1 MSDFFGIYER
11 SFGPDFCRDVISRF
25 ENDPRK
31 VTGKV
36 GDGQYRPDFKDTTE
50 IDFVE
55 VRQGWE
61 DVINTANL
69 RLARHLK
76 DYMPQWVDAFRAVEV
91 HHEGFR
97 MVRYHPGQQFDWHSD
112 NIGGSYTRVMTAIWY
127 LNTVEEGGATE
138 FKWAGRNV
146 QAVEGRFLIYPV
158 GWPFFHRDA
167 APVSGPKYIIM
178 TQLHQKRRTA
188 EPVQTAA
195 KNGQQ

>member
-1 MSDFFGIYER
+1 MQDFFGIYEK
-11 SFGPDFCRDVISRF
+11 SLGADFCSDVIQRF

-69 RLARHLK
+69 RLSRHLS
-76 DYMPQWVDAFRAVEV
+76 DYMPRWAEAFKAVEV

-97 MVRYHPGQQFDWHSD
+97 MVRYDIGQQFDWHSD
-112 NIGGSYTRVMTAIWY
+112 NIGGSYTRVLTAVWY
-127 LNTVEEGGATE
+127 LNTVTEGGATE
-138 FKWAGRNV
+138 FKFTGQSIQPV
-146 QAVEGRFLIYPV
+146 VGRFLIHPV

-167 APVSGPKYIIM
+167 PPVSGPKYIIM
-178 TQLHQKRRTA
+178 TQLHQKRRQAAPAATA
-188 EPVQTAA
+188 GT
-195 KNGQQ
+195 

>member
-1 MSDFFGIYER
+1 MNDFLGIYDR
-11 SFGPDFCRDVISRF
+11 SLGPDFCRDVIQRF

-36 GDGQYRPDFKDTTE
+36 GDSQYRPEFKATTE

-55 VRQGWE
+55 VSKGWE

-69 RLARHLK
+69 RLAQHLR
-76 DYMPQWVDAFRAVEV
+76 DYMPRWAEAFKAVEV

-97 MVRYHPGQQFDWHSD
+97 MARYEIGQQFDWHSD
-112 NIGGSYTRVMTAIWY
+112 NIGGSYTRVMTAVWY

-138 FKWAGRNV
+138 FKWIGKQV
-146 QAVEGRFLIYPV
+146 QPVEGRLLIYPV

-167 APVSGPKYIIM
+167 PPVSGSKYIIM
-178 TQLHQKRRTA
+178 TQLHQKRRL
-188 EPVQTAA
+188 AA
-195 KNGQQ
+195 AAPPNGA

>member
-1 MSDFFGIYER
+1 MNDFFGVYEK
-11 SFGPDFCRDVISRF
+11 SLGPDFCRDVIHRF

-36 GDGQYRPDFKDTTE
+36 GDGQYRPEFKATTE

-69 RLARHLK
+69 RLSQHLR
-76 DYMPQWVDAFRAVEV
+76 DYMQRWAEAFKTVEV

-97 MVRYHPGQQFDWHSD
+97 MVRYEIGQQFDWHSD
-112 NIGGSYTRVMTAIWY
+112 NVGGSYSRVMTAVWY
-127 LNTVEEGGATE
+127 LNGVEEGGATE
-138 FKWAGRNV
+138 FKWAGANI
-146 QAVEGRFLIYPV
+146 QPVEGRFLIYPV

-167 APVSGPKYIIM
+167 PPLSGRKYIIM
-178 TQLHQKRRTA
+178 TQLHQRRRQA
-188 EPVQTAA
+188 SPVTPAVT
-195 KNGQQ
+195 

>member
-1 MSDFFGIYER
+1 MNDFFGIYDK
-11 SFGPDFCRDVISRF
+11 SLGANFCRDVIYRF
-25 ENDPRK
+25 EGDPRK

-69 RLARHLK
+69 RLAQHLK
-76 DYMPQWVDAFRAVEV
+76 EYMPRWAEAFRAVEV

-97 MVRYHPGQQFDWHSD
+97 MVRYETGQQFGWHAD
-112 NIGGSYTRVMTAIWY
+112 NMGGSYTRVLTAVWY
-127 LNTVEEGGATE
+127 LNTVEEGGLTE
-138 FKWAGRNV
+138 FKWAG
-146 QAVEGRFLIYPV
+146 QSIQPVEGRFLIYPV

-167 APVSGPKYIIM
+167 PPVSGPKYVIM
-178 TQLHQKRRTA
+178 TQLHQKRRLA
-188 EPVQTAA
+188 EAA
-195 KNGQQ
+195 KPA

>member
-1 MSDFFGIYER
+1 MNDFFGIYDN
-11 SFGPDFCRDVISRF
+11 SLGTNFCRDVIQRF

-36 GDGQYRPDFKDTTE
+36 GDGKYRPEFKATTE

-69 RLARHLK
+69 RLAQHLK
-76 DYMPQWVDAFRAVEV
+76 EYMPRWAEAFKAVEV

-97 MVRYHPGQQFDWHSD
+97 MVRYEAGQFFDWHAD
-112 NIGGSYTRVMTAIWY
+112 NMGGHYTRVLTAVWY
-127 LNTVEEGGATE
+127 LNTVEDGGLTE
-138 FKWAGRNV
+138 FKWAG
-146 QAVEGRFLIYPV
+146 QSIQPLEGRCLIYPV

-178 TQLHQKRRTA
+178 TQLHQKRRLA
-188 EPVQTAA
+188 EPA
-195 KNGQQ
+195 KPAGG

>member
-1 MSDFFGIYER
+1 MQQLFGIYER
-11 SFGPDFCRDVISRF
+11 SLGPDFCQAVIERF

-31 VTGKV
+31 VKGKV
-36 GDGQYRPDFKDTTE
+36 GDGQYRPDFKSTTE

-69 RLARHLK
+69 RLGQHLR
-76 DYMPQWVDAFRAVEV
+76 DYMQNWADAFRAVEV

-97 MVRYHPGQQFDWHSD
+97 MVRYGIGEQFGWHAD
-112 NIGGSYTRVMTAIWY
+112 NIGGSYTRVMTAVWY

-138 FKWAGRNV
+138 FRFTGQSIQPVAGRC
-146 QAVEGRFLIYPV
+146 LIYPV

-167 APVSGPKYIIM
+167 PPVSGPKYIIM
-178 TQLHQKRRTA
+178 TQLHQKRRLADPPAGNPT
-188 EPVQTAA
+188 V
-195 KNGQQ
+195 